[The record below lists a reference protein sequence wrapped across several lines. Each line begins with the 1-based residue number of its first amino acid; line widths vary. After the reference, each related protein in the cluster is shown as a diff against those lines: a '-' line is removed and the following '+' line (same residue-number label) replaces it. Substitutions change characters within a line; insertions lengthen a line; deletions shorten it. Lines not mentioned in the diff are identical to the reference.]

1 MKKFLIWLLLGTI
14 VSFYLFPFSF
24 RFLPT
29 SLNTKMMLAVVGA
42 MLVTY
47 DCVLKRTIGVS
58 RLFLTSVLLSL
69 TFSLA
74 CYLSCVVNNT
84 SDYTYATYFSS
95 YFTWLGGAY
104 AVCYA
109 IRLFHDEIDIA
120 TLTAYMAGVCVFQG
134 VIAQVIDHNP
144 GFDMFLDRFIE
155 QSQAFLRQKHRLYG
169 IGASLDNAGVRFTVT
184 LVMIAHQLC
193 NNEDVKNDMAT
204 STWYILAFFLIT
216 LLGNMIAR
224 TTSVGAI
231 LGLGYILLYRFAV
244 IHTDLEVSQAKFM
257 GVFLGIVA
265 AGVAICSYLYNT
277 DPDFHHSMRFAFE
290 GFFNWIEQG
299 EWRTDSTDKLNA
311 VMWIWPTTTQGW
323 IIGTG
328 LFGGFIYSTDIG
340 YCRFTLY
347 CGLVGLSIF
356 SLFFVYH
363 AWFVTQKFRDT
374 KFLALL
380 LLACTFIIWIKVAT
394 DIFFIYALFIC
405 MASLRTKRCED
416 DPDYD
421 PDEIDEE
428 DEEVKEL
435 EEEPA

>member
-14 VSFYLFPFSF
+14 VSFYLFPISF
-24 RFLPT
+24 TFLPV
-29 SLNTKMMLAVVGA
+29 SLNTKVMLAVVGA
-42 MLVTY
+42 GLAAY
-47 DCVLKRTIGVS
+47 DCIIKRTIGIS
-58 RLFLTSVLLSL
+58 RLFLMSVLLSL
-69 TFSLA
+69 TFSLV
-74 CYLSCVVNNT
+74 CFLSCTINSTN
-84 SDYTYATYFSS
+84 DYTYATYFSS
-95 YFTWLGGAY
+95 FFTWLGGAY

-109 IRLFHDEIDIA
+109 IRFFYDDIDLA
-120 TLTAYMAGVCVFQG
+120 TLTAYLAGVCVFQCI
-134 VIAQVIDHNP
+134 IAQVIDQNP
-144 GFDMFLDRFIE
+144 AFQMLVDRFIE
-155 QSQAFLRQKHRLYG
+155 QGQQFLRDKHRLYG
-169 IGASLDNAGVRFTVT
+169 IGASLDSAGVRFTIT
-184 LVMIAHQLC
+184 LVMIAHQIC
-193 NNEDVKNDMAT
+193 TNDKVKN
-204 STWYILAFFLIT
+204 SVGISGLYILAFFLIT

-224 TTSVGAI
+224 TTSIGAV
-231 LGLGYILLYRFAV
+231 LGLGYIFLYRFAV
-244 IHTDLEVSQAKFM
+244 IHTDLEISQAKFM
-257 GVFLGIVA
+257 GMFLGVIVI
-265 AGVAICSYLYNT
+265 GISICSYLYNT
-277 DPDFHHSMRFAFE
+277 DPEFHSNMRFAFE
-290 GFFNWIEQG
+290 GFFNWIEEG

-328 LFGGFIYSTDIG
+328 LFGNYIYATDIG

-363 AWFVTQKFRDT
+363 AWFLTQKFRDT

-421 PDEIDEE
+421 PDDVEEDDEE
-428 DEEVKEL
+428 LEEL